1 MVYGLA
7 WGDCARYSWPMWEG
21 FDFALQLVGV
31 PIIVVCAIIAVG
43 SAMVH
48 FLGIPGGSG
57 GWGVDDDPA
66 A

>member
-7 WGDCARYSWPMWEG
+7 GAALTRYSRPMWEG
-21 FDFALQLVGV
+21 LDFALQLVGV

-48 FLGIPGGSG
+48 FLGMPGGSG

>member
-1 MVYGLA
+1 
-7 WGDCARYSWPMWEG
+7 MWEG

-31 PIIVVCAIIAVG
+31 PIIVVCTIIAVG

-48 FLGIPGGSG
+48 FLKMPGGSG